1 MVECV
6 EPLVYKG
13 TAAMT
18 PQVLVVEDNAATQV
32 LLRSW
37 LEFLGFTLLLAQNGE
52 EALTQLETETP
63 CVILLDLKMPSMD
76 GDTLLEVVVQQPR
89 LSVIPIII
97 ITADVQAEKRLASTQ
112 VPIFLKPF
120 KLNAL
125 LEAIKQY
132 C

>member
-1 MVECV
+1 
-6 EPLVYKG
+6 
-13 TAAMT
+13 MT
-18 PQVLVVEDNAATQV
+18 PKVLLVEDDAGTEF

-37 LEFLGFTLLLAQNGE
+37 LEFMGFTLLLAQNGE
-52 EALTQLETETP
+52 EALTRLETETP
-63 CVILLDLKMPSMD
+63 CVILLDLIMPSMD
-76 GDTLLEVVVQQPR
+76 GYTLLKVVAQQPQ

-97 ITADVQAEKRLASTQ
+97 ITADVHAEKRLASTQ

-125 LEAIKQY
+125 LAAIKQY